1 MSGMREEHSQCAC
14 DRLTVTEFR
23 HTNENEFPRSHMAA
37 EQRGQCQEQACVSG
51 SKASVEAAPPAVSAV
66 LRQDP
71 LLLTRMQ
78 FDAGVFP
85 AEPQV

>member
-23 HTNENEFPRSHMAA
+23 HINEDEFPRSHMAA

-51 SKASVEAAPPAVSAV
+51 SEASVEVGPTSCLRSSPRPVAPYTHAV
-66 LRQDP
+66 
-71 LLLTRMQ
+71 
-78 FDAGVFP
+78 
-85 AEPQV
+85 